1 MIPDRF
7 SCMLALRFLR
17 THASASLSFMIKICC
32 ISIALGT
39 GALTLIAAIMTG
51 LEKATHT
58 KLQTIHAD
66 LTISAPDQQPLD
78 HAKITD
84 LFSTELKHT
93 VAAVSSASYAEL
105 LAKHS
110 QTGATQPAV
119 IKGIDPTQEAQVST
133 IASLLQDSKTPWP
146 LLFTNDT
153 IIMGTTLAEHLGLR
167 IGDTL
172 TLLVPDPENTST
184 KVTLSSTPV
193 TLAGLFKT
201 GIYEFDE
208 RIIYCSRELFSQLF
222 HEGITHISIKLTP
235 QAQAHEQQTLTLL
248 KQRLNGLTVSSWKE
262 LYPAIVAAL
271 TLEKY
276 VMLFVF
282 TLVTLIASMNIIALL
297 SLYITHK
304 QKEIAILKAMGMP
317 NNTINTIFILLGMGI
332 TFCATLV
339 GVIGAA
345 FASYIL
351 TKYPFITLPDVYYV
365 THLPADLNIAVILC
379 VIGVSLLLSFI
390 TCLFA
395 VRTTHSIAPAV
406 LLKHAG
412 AI

>member
-1 MIPDRF
+1 
-7 SCMLALRFLR
+7 MLALRFLR

-58 KLQTIHAD
+58 KLQNIHAD
-66 LTISAPDQQPLD
+66 LCISTPDQQPLD
-78 HAKITD
+78 YAKITQV
-84 LFSTELKHT
+84 LSTELKHT
-93 VAAVSSASYAEL
+93 VAAFSSASYAEL
-105 LAKHS
+105 LVKHS
-110 QTGATQPAV
+110 QTGVTQPAV
-119 IKGIDPTQEAQVST
+119 IKGIDPVQETQVST
-133 IASLLQDSKTPWP
+133 IASLVQDTRTPWSM
-146 LLFTNDT
+146 LLDKDT
-153 IIMGTTLAEHLGLR
+153 IIMGTTLAEHLGVHT
-167 IGDTL
+167 GDTVV
-172 TLLVPDPENTST
+172 LLIPDPESAST
-184 KVTLSSTPV
+184 KVTLSSNPV

-208 RIIYCSRELFSQLF
+208 RIMYCSRELFNQIF
-222 HEGITHISIKLTP
+222 HEGITHINIKLTP
-235 QAQAHEQQTLTLL
+235 QAQAREQQTLQLL
-248 KQRLNGLTVSSWKE
+248 KQRFSSLTVSSWKE

-317 NNTINTIFILLGMGI
+317 NQTINTVFILLGMGI
-332 TFCATLV
+332 TLGATLV
-339 GVIGAA
+339 GIIGAA
-345 FASYIL
+345 LASWIL
-351 TKYPFITLPDVYYV
+351 NTYPFITLPDVYYV
-365 THLPADLNIAVILC
+365 THLPADLSMPVILC
-379 VIGVSLLLSFI
+379 VLGASSLLSFI